1 MFDRHLSGHLVAAN
15 KPVGRI
21 GVKTMAIFSRRWFV
35 VIWVIVGLVVAWT
48 HTYIT
53 VFVLKILLSALLT
66 VFLWPL
72 VLLGVSL
79 HLH

>member
-1 MFDRHLSGHLVAAN
+1 MRKLNGL
-15 KPVGRI
+15 
-21 GVKTMAIFSRRWFV
+21 W
-35 VIWVIVGLVVAWT
+35 VIWIVAGIVLAWT

-53 VFVLKILLSALLT
+53 VALAKVMLSALLAI
-66 VFLWPL
+66 VLWPL

>member
-1 MFDRHLSGHLVAAN
+1 
-15 KPVGRI
+15 
-21 GVKTMAIFSRRWFV
+21 MAIFSRRWFV